1 MIDSC
6 VRITLDVRE
15 TSMPVVVKAKQGDTG
30 RRIHISLADGGMPYE
45 ISSDCYATFTANKP
59 DNTKLYNDCTII
71 NNVIEYI
78 FTEQTCAAVGRAI
91 AEIRLYGSD
100 NKMVTSASFVL
111 EVHGTVFSECDVSSD
126 SELNALDSLVKET
139 TALKN
144 DLEDKLESG
153 FFIGEQGPQG
163 EVGPQGEQGI
173 KGDIGPQGP
182 QGEKGEKGDIGPAGP
197 QGEVGPRGETGPQGK
212 QGEQGPKGIDGTVS
226 FDSLTDDQ
234 REMLKGPQGPIG
246 PQGPQGIAGPQGEQ
260 GPKGEQGEPGPQG
273 EQGIQGLHGEQ
284 GPRGETG
291 PQGEQGP
298 AGPQGEPG
306 SQGEAGPQ
314 GPQGEPGMSAYGYAL
329 LGGYTGT
336 EAEFI
341 DKLASDYLKTSGGTM
356 EGPINMNGQKLT
368 GLNAPTADDEAAN
381 KGYVDQHT
389 NPPLPGVI
397 YPYSGAN
404 IPDGF
409 LLCDG
414 AAYSRTEYAE
424 LFAAIGTMY
433 GEGDGSTTFNVPD
446 LVERVPAGAGDNHA
460 AGQMVGEETHTLTP
474 DEMPA
479 HSHTVEYNSS
489 NDAGTDW
496 IGAAGTSLSKTQ
508 FTSVRGGSQPH
519 NNMQPTTYIRG
530 YIIAT
535 GKGSGVSVSDIVTGV
550 QALPLGIEYGG
561 IGATNAAD
569 ARKNLEITP
578 ENIGAEPVGAV
589 RMELLWEN
597 ASPASDFPEQNIA
610 LDLRA
615 YNMVIISVRFATATD
630 GIAENQQI
638 SFIGKIGTTIQMSGI
653 RWLRY
658 EFFSRYATTAGTG
671 IYFSPARYKGMGAD
685 NWSGTNQKDIVVP
698 VTIYGIKGV
707 ST

>member
-111 EVHGTVFSECDVSSD
+111 EVHGTVFSEGDVASD
-126 SELNALDSLVKET
+126 SELIALDSLVKET

-153 FFIGEQGPQG
+153 FFIGEQGP
-163 EVGPQGEQGI
+163 
-173 KGDIGPQGP
+173 
-182 QGEKGEKGDIGPAGP
+182 
-197 QGEVGPRGETGPQGK
+197 

-341 DKLASDYLKTSGGTM
+341 EKLASDYLKTSGGYMT
-356 EGPINMNGQKLT
+356 GPIDMNGQPLS
-368 GLNAPTADDEAAN
+368 GLNAPTVDDEAAT
-381 KGYVDQHT
+381 KGYVDT
-389 NPPLPGVI
+389 NKVDKANVVNNFATTEEGFVADARALKMLNEDKLSTKDYIGPPDYTEIIAV
-397 YPYSGAN
+397 AN
-404 IPDGF
+404 GTSDV
-409 LLCDG
+409 
-414 AAYSRTEYAE
+414 E
-424 LFAAIGTMY
+424 LEFAAP
-433 GEGDGSTTFNVPD
+433 EDGYYRTHALNNGKEHDCRSFISSAP
-446 LVERVPAGAGDNHA
+446 GAGDRFCSGYSREAWTHEMSPFIFLR
-460 AGQMVGEETHTLTP
+460 AGKRLYYYGIG
-474 DEMPA
+474 
-479 HSHTVEYNSS
+479 S
-489 NDAGTDW
+489 NGW
-496 IGAAGTSLSKTQ
+496 K
-508 FTSVRGGSQPH
+508 
-519 NNMQPTTYIRG
+519 
-530 YIIAT
+530 
-535 GKGSGVSVSDIVTGV
+535 
-550 QALPLGIEYGG
+550 IEY
-561 IGATNAAD
+561 A
-569 ARKNLEITP
+569 P
-578 ENIGAEPVGAV
+578 
-589 RMELLWEN
+589 M
-597 ASPASDFPEQNIA
+597 
-610 LDLRA
+610 
-615 YNMVIISVRFATATD
+615 MSV
-630 GIAENQQI
+630 E
-638 SFIGKIGTTIQMSGI
+638 
-653 RWLRY
+653 
-658 EFFSRYATTAGTG
+658 
-671 IYFSPARYKGMGAD
+671 
-685 NWSGTNQKDIVVP
+685 
-698 VTIYGIKGV
+698 
-707 ST
+707 